1 MKHLF
6 ALVLSLIGLNV
17 CAQKVGD
24 VFGGINY
31 SLATSK
37 DESSRNLG
45 TYKPSMLGLGLSY
58 VVIDNVAI
66 EGGVFGGVRSSSNDI
81 SGTTSMTLKVKDG
94 YAFSIRPFI
103 GFNQSWGGYAKLGR
117 QYGTQEVLV
126 QTGAG
131 QTTTQG
137 TYAHTVYGL
146 GVSHRIH
153 PQWGITAD
161 YTKTKRIASENASSS
176 AIGIGLRYKF

>member
-31 SLATSK
+31 SLATTK
-37 DESSRNLG
+37 TDNYG
-45 TYKPSMLGLGLSY
+45 TFKPSMLGLGLSY

-66 EGGVFGGVRSSSNDI
+66 EGGVFGGVRSSSNDT
-81 SGTTSMTLKVKDG
+81 STPPSMTLTAKDG